1 MIRLSAFLCLAF
13 IASVVSAAAP
23 EPTRIQVNGIELH
36 YISAGAGEPLILLHG
51 GQGDYRSWEP
61 QMRDLSRRYRVI
73 SYSRRYNYPNN
84 NPQTATNHS
93 ANVEAA
99 DLVAFIRA
107 LKLGSVHL
115 VGTSMGAAT
124 ALTLAVNHPGMV
136 RSLTIAEPP
145 IIAWAKDF
153 PDGGALYRDFMQRI
167 HEPARAAFAAGDETT
182 AMRFIVDGL
191 ATAGRFDSLSP
202 ESRLMVMQNAAFFK
216 MMVRSENPYPDLSR
230 DKVWRLKM
238 PVLVITGE
246 KTIAMHREIDGELAR
261 LIPRARSSTIPNAG
275 HGSPRENA
283 EAFTQVVENF
293 LATTGL

>member
-1 MIRLSAFLCLAF
+1 
-13 IASVVSAAAP
+13 
-23 EPTRIQVNGIELH
+23 
-36 YISAGAGEPLILLHG
+36 
-51 GQGDYRSWEP
+51 
-61 QMRDLSRRYRVI
+61 
-73 SYSRRYNYPNN
+73 
-84 NPQTATNHS
+84 
-93 ANVEAA
+93 
-99 DLVAFIRA
+99 
-107 LKLGSVHL
+107 
-115 VGTSMGAAT
+115 
-124 ALTLAVNHPGMV
+124 
-136 RSLTIAEPP
+136 
-145 IIAWAKDF
+145 
-153 PDGGALYRDFMQRI
+153 MQRI

-246 KTIAMHREIDGELAR
+246 KTVAMHREIDGELAR